1 MSELIVKNHNHWSI
15 GYIPFDKSIKKSDNK
30 TTWLDY
36 WKRIE
41 SELKKSDSKPKLIVL
56 NKDGFWQFIDN
67 LLRTQWNIET
77 KIV

>member
-1 MSELIVKNHNHWSI
+1 MSDLIVKNQNHWSI
-15 GYIPFDKSIKKSDNK
+15 NLIPFDKSILKLQQK

-36 WKRIE
+36 WFEIE
-41 SELKKSDSKPKLIVL
+41 LELKKTKTKPKLIVL
-56 NKDGFWQFIDN
+56 NKDGFWQFIDD